1 MESALLTVVII
12 KSIHHYLQHVNVRM
26 AIKLITINVSQS
38 VVQIQFGKLVH
49 ASVMLD
55 TSDIMVLVDSALQI
69 PSLMLSKQTV
79 SANQA
84 MITMDQLKIH
94 VLHAP
99 QILLL

>member
-1 MESALLTVVII
+1 MEFVRTNAQKI
-12 KSIHHYLQHVNVRM
+12 KFI
-26 AIKLITINVSQS
+26 
-38 VVQIQFGKLVH
+38 KLVH

-94 VLHAP
+94 VLRAL